1 MVQAKQLK
9 LGAFIRGP
17 GHHLA
22 AWRHPEV
29 GDVSLDFEHY
39 LKAAQVAERGLF
51 DTIFLADS
59 LAARNGGQS
68 DDTFGRTGHVVHF
81 EPLTLLSALATST
94 RHIGLVATAS
104 TTYWEPFHL
113 ARQFASL
120 DHLSRGR
127 AGWNVVTSSDAN
139 EAGNFGLARHPDHAG
154 RYDRAREFV
163 AAVIGLW
170 DSWEDDAFLY
180 DKADGR
186 VFNPAK
192 VHRPAFSGRHFTVQ
206 GPLNIARPPQGHPLV
221 VQAGSSDAGQEL
233 AAETAEVVFTAHQN
247 FASAKTFYDSLKA
260 RLPRYGRRP
269 EALLVMPGIFPVVA
283 PTRAQAEDKF
293 RQLQDLIDPSVG
305 TALVSSLLGGV
316 DLTGLPLDGPLPP
329 LSETNG
335 IKSRLKLVS
344 DLAQTETLTIRQT
357 YEAIAGARGHRQ
369 IVGTPQDI
377 ADELEH
383 WFTGGAAD
391 GFNIMGPILPDGLE
405 DFVALV
411 VPELQRRGLF
421 RTRYTGSTLREN
433 LGLARPANR
442 HTVAHPVTLTAV

>member
-1 MVQAKQLK
+1 MTQAKQLK

-22 AWRHPEV
+22 GWRHPDV

-59 LAARNGGQS
+59 LAARNGSQP
-68 DDTFGRTGHVVHF
+68 DETFGRTGHVVHF
-81 EPLTLLSALATST
+81 EPLTLLAALATVT

-104 TTYWEPFHL
+104 TTYWQPFHL

-139 EAGNFGLARHPDHAG
+139 EAGNFGLTRHPDHAD

-163 AAVIGLW
+163 AAVVGLW

-180 DKADGR
+180 DKVEGR
-186 VFNPAK
+186 VFDPAK
-192 VHRPAFSGRHFTVQ
+192 VHRPAFTGRHFIVQ
-206 GPLNIARPPQGHPLV
+206 GPLNVARPPQGHPVV
-221 VQAGSSDAGQEL
+221 VQAGSSEAGQDL
-233 AAETAEVVFTAHQN
+233 AAETAEVVFTAHQS
-247 FASAKTFYDSLKA
+247 FAAAQAFYDGLKA

-269 EALLVMPGIFPVVA
+269 EDLLVMPGIFPVVA
-283 PTRAQAEDKF
+283 PTRAQAEAKF
-293 RQLQDLIDPSVG
+293 QQLQDLIDPKVG
-305 TALVSSLLGGV
+305 VALVSSLLGGV

-329 LSETNG
+329 LPETNS

-344 DLAQTETLTIRQT
+344 DLAQTENLTIRQT
-357 YEAIAGARGHRQ
+357 YQAIAGARGHRQ

-383 WFTGGAAD
+383 WFKGGAAD
-391 GFNIMGPILPDGLE
+391 GFNIMGPILPDGLS
-405 DFVALV
+405 DFVTLV
-411 VPELQRRGLF
+411 VPELQKRGLF
-421 RTRYTGSTLREN
+421 RTRYEGTTLREN
-433 LGLARPANR
+433 LGLARPANSHAAAR
-442 HTVAHPVTLTAV
+442 AAALAVG